1 MTYANFCN
9 FGDVI
14 PLNITCS
21 PHKLL
26 DEISMFE
33 RAQYNPRK
41 DIKRLGLSITSLD
54 GKTNGIDLDSLK
66 EYNKENG
73 TSYHEMSFTHLTPV
87 YDMSEQ
93 VQKIVDPFCE
103 LLGRSHLIELEIGGY
118 FPPHR
123 DQASYVANGLRA
135 IRIIV
140 PLKNCNPPAMYFNY
154 DEKILQFEHGRA
166 YFVNTNKTH
175 SLFSFNG
182 SSFIVLNVKACE
194 EAYYLISKY
203 FQSS

>member
-1 MTYANFCN
+1 
-9 FGDVI
+9 
-14 PLNITCS
+14 
-21 PHKLL
+21 
-26 DEISMFE
+26 MFE

-66 EYNKENG
+66 EYNKEND

-93 VQKIVDPFCE
+93 VQKIVDPFRE

-123 DQASYVANGLRA
+123 DQASYVSNGLRA

-140 PLKNCNPPAMYFNY
+140 PLKNCNPPGMYFNY

-175 SLFSFNG
+175 SLFSFSG
-182 SSFIVLNVKACE
+182 SSFIVLNVKACK

>member
-14 PLNITCS
+14 PLNVTCS
-21 PHKLL
+21 PHQLL

-54 GKTNGIDLDSLK
+54 GETNGIDLDSLK
-66 EYNKENG
+66 EYNKEND
-73 TSYHEMSFTHLTPV
+73 TSYHEMSFTQLTRV

-93 VQKIVDPFCE
+93 VQKLVDPFRE
-103 LLGRSHLIELEIGGY
+103 LIGRSHLIELGIGGY

-140 PLKNCNPPAMYFNY
+140 PLKNCNPPCMYFNY
-154 DEKILQFEHGRA
+154 DEKILRFEHGRA
-166 YFVNTNKTH
+166 YFLNTNKSH
-175 SLFSFNG
+175 SLFSFIG
-182 SSFIVLNVKACE
+182 SSFVVLNVKACE
-194 EAYYLISKY
+194 EAYYLISEY